1 MERVETEITDGI
13 RISVSCQ
20 YQPKHSN
27 VNSNEFVFAYWV
39 TISNESPYVVQLI
52 DRHWVIFDSV
62 GAVREVKGEGVIG
75 EQPILQPGDIHK
87 YSSWCPLGTPVG
99 RMKGSYGMIRQS
111 DGQRFD
117 VVVPNFNLVANFK
130 QN

>member
-1 MERVETEITDGI
+1 MEKLVTEVTDGI

-27 VNSNEFVFAYWV
+27 PDNNEYVFAYWI
-39 TISNESPYVVQLI
+39 TIANESPYAVQLI
-52 DRHWVIFDSV
+52 DRHWEIFDSS
-62 GAVREVKGEGVIG
+62 GSIRDVKGEGVVG

-87 YSSWCPLGTPVG
+87 YSSWCPLATPVG
-99 RMKGSYGMIRQS
+99 RMKGSYGMARQS
-111 DGQRFD
+111 DGLKFD
-117 VVVPNFNLVANFK
+117 AIVPEFNLVATFK